1 MVMARSWDQIR
12 WQQLSV
18 AVAIVA
24 CLLSKHLALADKN
37 DQDEAM

>member
-1 MVMARSWDQIR
+1 MVMTRPWHQIR

-24 CLLSKHLALADKN
+24 CLLFKHLALADKD
-37 DQDEAM
+37 DQDEGM